1 MGILNNFENYTDKDC
16 NVKGKAG
23 RDGIGFKLTGDGNYD
38 IDGKRLTNLAES
50 VDDNDAVSL
59 KVLKEHT
66 QVSQNNYH
74 LQPSFKIYKEFG
86 DKSQLTVGVY
96 PKTPSNHFFNN
107 HKTHHDPYNVDKEA
121 DDTGFGGQAWSS
133 MKLKG
138 NQLESGSYTVI
149 FEIFV
154 LGSSGS
160 FLVDD
165 TIIYHV
171 YGDSHY
177 SITTFNSN
185 KINGQY
191 TRSMIQFTTDGG
203 AGADDGIKFQIKYFG
218 SQYNNNI
225 KFLFYSRVIKGSQS
239 TSFDHAIFNV
249 SDVQDNHEIL
259 YFENLNLNGNL
270 INGLGNP
277 VDNNDATNKTYV
289 DSEIAKLPQPD
300 TDVLKLD
307 GSKAM
312 TGNLDMGN
320 KNITNTNK
328 ITTRAIDLSGPI
340 DMFNNRIIGVRD
352 GIYDK
357 HAVNKQQL
365 DAVENSKADKTQLTN
380 YLLRD
385 GNNTMTGDLDID
397 EHHILSVKN
406 LTDHKVDDAY
416 SDIVKDLKSV
426 VNKEYLNQN
435 FLKINGNYFD
445 LNQKVIKNSAPH
457 DDGSYDNNTLVSKA
471 FVDAEIAKL
480 PKPDIDVLKLDGSR
494 AMQGNLMMNNNN
506 IKNLKDPVDNQD
518 AGTKKYIDDEI
529 TKIPT
534 VYANT
539 FYKKG
544 EDILVSKQKKITF
557 EIDPLN
563 SLPLNTY
570 VMNMNRYGIE
580 KCGPIK
586 MDDQGNSNLDMN
598 DSSII
603 NIGGIEMKNDNDSEL
618 DMKNNKIVNAGKLE
632 MVNDN
637 DSEINMNDNI
647 IKNVGDPLAAKDA
660 CNKRYVDVVGSNYL
674 KKDGTSSMGGNLKM
688 QDNRIIYLADP
699 VNIKDAA
706 NKKYVDNKIKES
718 EEGSIEV
725 VQQENVFKKVMDDDE
740 FKEDDNDIHKVGVR
754 NKNFHLVNKKTYE
767 FNIDYDSSLGYY
779 STRLSIDLIYLPV
792 GSYTMVYEMY
802 IDNGIT
808 VDEIDATSGTL
819 TVGKINSKINGTKT
833 RSIINFTKYTI
844 SSGFDDLDID
854 IKLKGKTDPQTT
866 INVVVYGV
874 KGQVNNVSVNLWD
887 RFYFY
892 DNTSIKF
899 ELPVDM
905 NQKDITGVNKITTKN
920 LDVHSQIDMKGN
932 KIIGV
937 DDGTSNN
944 DAVNKIQ
951 LDAVI
956 AQLNINI
963 NTLNNLIKTNKDNIT
978 TINTNDGYYYFTDQL
993 KHKNRSFVKFP
1004 PNINKYPFGL
1014 GRDQFRFRILLD
1026 GYYHIIYTDFYKSNG
1041 QFQVH
1046 DITNGNDL
1054 FVMNLSKQSNWTP
1067 ITINAIVPITV
1078 DNGFKHA
1085 DIQLKFGVFD
1095 NALFNGSG
1103 YSSFYIRYLHA

>member
-1 MGILNNFENYTDKDC
+1 MSYSNGILSSPSA
-16 NVKGKAG
+16 KGQPGPPGKPG
-23 RDGIGFKLTGDGNYD
+23 VPGVGYKLTADGNFD
-38 IDGKRLTNLAES
+38 IDTKRLTNVAES

-66 QVSQNNYH
+66 QISQNNYH

-86 DKSQLTVGVY
+86 NKSQLTVGT
-96 PKTPSNHFFNN
+96 PPNTPSNHFFNN
-107 HKTHHDPYNVDKEA
+107 HKAHYDPYIVDKEA
-121 DDTGFGGQAWSS
+121 YDTGFSGEAWSS

-138 NQLESGSYTVI
+138 NQLESGSYIVI

-154 LGSSGS
+154 IGPNNG

-171 YGDSHY
+171 NGDSHY

-203 AGADDGIKFQIKYFG
+203 AGVDDGIKFQIKYFG
-218 SQYNNNI
+218 SQYNKNI

-239 TSFDHAIFNV
+239 TSFNHDIFNV
-249 SDVQDNHEIL
+249 SDVDDSHEIL

-289 DSEIAKLPQPD
+289 DIKNAQQDIAIADKASKSYVDNQIANVQIDTTPLLPR
-300 TDVLKLD
+300 D
-307 GSKAM
+307 GS
-312 TGNLDMGN
+312 
-320 KNITNTNK
+320 
-328 ITTRAIDLSGPI
+328 RS
-340 DMFNNRIIGVRD
+340 
-352 GIYDK
+352 
-357 HAVNKQQL
+357 
-365 DAVENSKADKTQLTN
+365 
-380 YLLRD
+380 
-385 GNNTMTGDLDID
+385 MTGDLDID

-435 FLKINGNYFD
+435 FLKIKGNDYD

-480 PKPDIDVLKLDGSR
+480 PKPDTDVLKTDGSK
-494 AMQGNLMMNNNN
+494 AMAGNLNMGMNKILNVDTLNDYTNNSEKDRDLKSVVN
-506 IKNLKDPVDNQD
+506 KRYLNTHFLKIMGKGDNDFNLGGQIIKNCEPYYDGLFDDNS
-518 AGTKKYIDDEI
+518 
-529 TKIPT
+529 
-534 VYANT
+534 
-539 FYKKG
+539 
-544 EDILVSKQKKITF
+544 LVSKAFVDAKIAK
-557 EIDPLN
+557 
-563 SLPLNTY
+563 LPKPATDVLKTDGSKA
-570 VMNMNRYGIE
+570 MNG
-580 KCGPIK
+580 
-586 MDDQGNSNLDMN
+586 NLDMAN
-598 DSSII
+598 NSII
-603 NIGGIEMKNDNDSEL
+603 NLKEPGASDSNHAASV
-618 DMKNNKIVNAGKLE
+618 KFVNTIVNNSESGMINLI
-632 MVNDN
+632 ND
-637 DSEINMNDNI
+637 
-647 IKNVGDPLAAKDA
+647 
-660 CNKRYVDVVGSNYL
+660 
-674 KKDGTSSMGGNLKM
+674 
-688 QDNRIIYLADP
+688 
-699 VNIKDAA
+699 
-706 NKKYVDNKIKES
+706 KIKKS
-718 EEGSIEV
+718 EEGSIEA

-740 FKEDDNDIHKVGVR
+740 FKEDDSDIHKVGVR

-767 FNIDYDSSLGYY
+767 FKIDYDSSLGYY

-808 VDEIDATSGTL
+808 VDEIDSTSGTL
-819 TVGKINSKINGTKT
+819 VVGKINSKIDGTKT
-833 RSIINFTKYTI
+833 RSIIHFTKYTI
-844 SSGFDDLDID
+844 SPGFDDLDID

-887 RFYFY
+887 RFYYY
-892 DNTSIKF
+892 DNASVKF

-905 NQKDITGVNKITTKN
+905 NQKDITGVNKITTTD
-920 LDVHSQIDMKGN
+920 LDVHGQIDMKGN

-937 DDGTSNN
+937 GDGTSNN

-963 NTLNNLIKTNKDNIT
+963 NTLNNLIKTNKDNIA

-1078 DNGFKHA
+1078 DNGFNHA

-1095 NALFNGSG
+1095 DALFNGSG

>member
-1 MGILNNFENYTDKDC
+1 MSYSNGILSSPSA
-16 NVKGKAG
+16 KGQPG
-23 RDGIGFKLTGDGNYD
+23 PPGPSGVGYKLTADGNFD
-38 IDGKRLTNLAES
+38 IDTKRLTNLAES

-86 DKSQLTVGVY
+86 DKSQLTNGAY

-107 HKTHHDPYNVDKEA
+107 HKTHHDPYIVDKEA
-121 DDTGFGGQAWSS
+121 DDTGFSGEAWSS

-177 SITTFNSN
+177 SINTFNSN

-249 SDVQDNHEIL
+249 SDVQDNHTIL

-300 TDVLKLD
+300 TNVLKLD

-328 ITTRAIDLSGPI
+328 ITARAIDLNGPI
-340 DMFNNRIIGVRD
+340 DMFDNRIIGVKN

-365 DAVENSKADKTQLTN
+365 DAVKNLKADKTQLAN

-385 GNNTMTGDLDID
+385 GSNTMTGDLDID

-435 FLKINGNYFD
+435 FLKIKGNYFD

-480 PKPDIDVLKLDGSR
+480 PKPDTDVLKLDGSKAMTGNLDMGMKNILNVDTLNDYTNNSEKDR
-494 AMQGNLMMNNNN
+494 DLKSAVNKQYLNTHFLKIIGKGDYDFNLGGQIIKNCEPYYDGLFDDNSLVSKAFVDAEIAKLPKPDINVLKLDGSKAMQGDLYMNNNR
-506 IKNLKDPVDNQD
+506 
-518 AGTKKYIDDEI
+518 
-529 TKIPT
+529 
-534 VYANT
+534 
-539 FYKKG
+539 
-544 EDILVSKQKKITF
+544 IL
-557 EIDPLN
+557 
-563 SLPLNTY
+563 
-570 VMNMNRYGIE
+570 
-580 KCGPIK
+580 
-586 MDDQGNSNLDMN
+586 
-598 DSSII
+598 
-603 NIGGIEMKNDNDSEL
+603 
-618 DMKNNKIVNAGKLE
+618 NAGKLV
-632 MVNDN
+632 MVANN
-637 DSEINMNDNI
+637 NSEINMNDNR

-660 CNKRYVDVVGSNYL
+660 SNKRYVDVVGSNYL
-674 KKDGTSSMGGNLKM
+674 QKDGTSSMGGNLKM
-688 QDNRIIYLADP
+688 EDHRIIYLADP
-699 VNIKDAA
+699 VNIQDAA

-740 FKEDDNDIHKVGVR
+740 FKEDDSDIHKVGVR

-767 FNIDYDSSLGYY
+767 FKIDYDSSLGYY

-819 TVGKINSKINGTKT
+819 TVGKINSKIDGTKT
-833 RSIINFTKYTI
+833 RSIIHFTKYTI
-844 SSGFDDLDID
+844 SSGFDDLEID

-937 DDGTSNN
+937 GDGASNN

-951 LDAVI
+951 LDAKVATVNNKI
-956 AQLNINI
+956 TQINKSLNDILTQL
-963 NTLNNLIKTNKDNIT
+963 TYFL
-978 TINTNDGYYYFTDQL
+978 FTDQL
-993 KHKNRSFVKFP
+993 IHKNHNTVIFP
-1004 PNINKYPFGL
+1004 SSINKPPFRSVRGNYDKLRISLSGKYLVSYTDSYKNACQFQIYDDTNSVYPFVIYL
-1014 GRDQFRFRILLD
+1014 SNTRQFTEFAISTVINIQTNN
-1026 GYYHIIYTDFYKSNG
+1026 GY
-1041 QFQVH
+1041 
-1046 DITNGNDL
+1046 
-1054 FVMNLSKQSNWTP
+1054 
-1067 ITINAIVPITV
+1067 
-1078 DNGFKHA
+1078 
-1085 DIQLKFGVFD
+1085 
-1095 NALFNGSG
+1095 G
-1103 YSSFYIRYLHA
+1103 YSDIKLRVVKVNSKDPNPLLAGAKKSTFYIKYLHA

>member
-1 MGILNNFENYTDKDC
+1 MSYSNGILSSPSA
-16 NVKGKAG
+16 KGQPG
-23 RDGIGFKLTGDGNYD
+23 PPGPSGVGYKLTADGNFD
-38 IDGKRLTNLAES
+38 IDTKRLTNLAES

-74 LQPSFKIYKEFG
+74 LQPSFKIYKDFG
-86 DKSQLTVGVY
+86 DKSQLTNGAY

-107 HKTHHDPYNVDKEA
+107 HKAHHDPYIVDKEA
-121 DDTGFGGQAWSS
+121 DDTGFSGEAWSS

-239 TSFDHAIFNV
+239 TSFNHSIFNV
-249 SDVQDNHEIL
+249 SDVQDNHTIL

-277 VDNNDATNKTYV
+277 VDNNDAANKTYV

-328 ITTRAIDLSGPI
+328 ITTRAIDLNGPI

-365 DAVENSKADKTQLTN
+365 DAVKNLKADKTQLTN

-385 GNNTMTGDLDID
+385 GSNTMTGDLDID
-397 EHHILSVKN
+397 EHYILSVKN

-435 FLKINGNYFD
+435 FLKIKGNYFD

-480 PKPDIDVLKLDGSR
+480 PKPDTDVLKLDGSKAMTGNLDMGMKNILNVDTLNDYTNNSEKDR
-494 AMQGNLMMNNNN
+494 DLKSAVNKQYLNTHFLKIMGKGDNDFNLGGQIIKNCEPYYDGLFDDNSLVSKAFVDAEIAKLPKPDINVLKLDGSKAMQGDLYMNNNR
-506 IKNLKDPVDNQD
+506 
-518 AGTKKYIDDEI
+518 
-529 TKIPT
+529 
-534 VYANT
+534 
-539 FYKKG
+539 
-544 EDILVSKQKKITF
+544 IL
-557 EIDPLN
+557 
-563 SLPLNTY
+563 
-570 VMNMNRYGIE
+570 
-580 KCGPIK
+580 
-586 MDDQGNSNLDMN
+586 
-598 DSSII
+598 
-603 NIGGIEMKNDNDSEL
+603 
-618 DMKNNKIVNAGKLE
+618 NAGKLV
-632 MVNDN
+632 MVANN
-637 DSEINMNDNI
+637 NSEINMNDNK

-660 CNKRYVDVVGSNYL
+660 SNKRYVDVVGSNYL

-688 QDNRIIYLADP
+688 QDHRIIYLADP
-699 VNIKDAA
+699 VNIQDAA

-808 VDEIDATSGTL
+808 VDEIDSTSGTL
-819 TVGKINSKINGTKT
+819 VVGKINSKINGTKT

-887 RFYFY
+887 RFYYY

-937 DDGTSNN
+937 GDGASNN

-951 LDAVI
+951 LDAKFATVNNKVTQI
-956 AQLNINI
+956 NKSLNDILTQL
-963 NTLNNLIKTNKDNIT
+963 TYFL
-978 TINTNDGYYYFTDQL
+978 FTDQL
-993 KHKNRSFVKFP
+993 IHKNHNTVIFP
-1004 PNINKYPFGL
+1004 SSINKTPFRSVRGNYDKL
-1014 GRDQFRFRILLD
+1014 RISLSGKYLVS
-1026 GYYHIIYTDFYKSNG
+1026 YTDSYKNAG
-1041 QFQVH
+1041 QFQIY
-1046 DITNGNDL
+1046 DDTNSVYP
-1054 FVMNLSKQSNWTP
+1054 FVIYLSNTQKFTEFAISAV
-1067 ITINAIVPITV
+1067 INIQTN
-1078 DNGFKHA
+1078 NGY
-1085 DIQLKFGVFD
+1085 
-1095 NALFNGSG
+1095 G
-1103 YSSFYIRYLHA
+1103 YSDIKLRVVKVNSKDPNPLLAGSKKSTFYIKYLHA

>member
-1 MGILNNFENYTDKDC
+1 MGVLNNFEKYTNKDC
-16 NVKGKAG
+16 DVIGPAG
-23 RDGIGFKLTGDGNYD
+23 RDGIDGIGFKLTGDGNYD
-38 IDGKRLTNLAES
+38 IDGKRLTNIAES

-86 DKSQLTVGVY
+86 DKSQLTVGT
-96 PKTPSNHFFNN
+96 PPNTPSNHFFNN
-107 HKTHHDPYNVDKEA
+107 HKAHYDPYIVDKEA
-121 DDTGFGGQAWSS
+121 YDTGFSGEAWSS

-154 LGSSGS
+154 ISPNNL
-160 FLVDD
+160 FLSDD

-203 AGADDGIKFQIKYFG
+203 AGVDDGIKFQIKYFG
-218 SQYNNNI
+218 SQYNKNI

-249 SDVQDNHEIL
+249 SDVKNNHTIL

-277 VDNNDATNKTYV
+277 VDNNDAANKIYV
-289 DSEIAKLPQPD
+289 DIENTKQNIA
-300 TDVLKLD
+300 
-307 GSKAM
+307 
-312 TGNLDMGN
+312 
-320 KNITNTNK
+320 I
-328 ITTRAIDLSGPI
+328 
-340 DMFNNRIIGVRD
+340 
-352 GIYDK
+352 
-357 HAVNKQQL
+357 
-365 DAVENSKADKTQLTN
+365 ADKTSKSYVDNQIANVQIDTTP
-380 YLLRD
+380 LLPRD
-385 GNNTMTGDLDID
+385 GSRSMTDDLDMN
-397 EHHILSVKN
+397 ENHILSVKN

-435 FLKINGNYFD
+435 FLKINGNDYD

-480 PKPDIDVLKLDGSR
+480 PKPDTDVLKLDGSKAMTGNLDMGMKNILNVDTLNDYTNNSEKDR
-494 AMQGNLMMNNNN
+494 DLKSAVNKQYLNTHFLKIMGKGDYDFNLGGQIIKNCKSYYDGLFDDNSLVSKAFVDAEIAKLSNMNFLKLDGSKAMQGNLYMNNNN
-506 IKNLKDPVDNQD
+506 IKNLKDPVDNRD
-518 AGTKKYIDDEI
+518 AGTKKYIDAEI
-529 TKIPT
+529 AKIPVVDT
-534 VYANT
+534 S
-539 FYKKG
+539 G
-544 EDILVSKQKKITF
+544 L
-557 EIDPLN
+557 
-563 SLPLNTY
+563 LPLDGSKA
-570 VMNMNRYGIE
+570 MAGDINMAN
-580 KCGPIK
+580 
-586 MDDQGNSNLDMN
+586 N
-598 DSSII
+598 SII
-603 NIGGIEMKNDNDSEL
+603 NLKEPGASDSNHAASV
-618 DMKNNKIVNAGKLE
+618 KFVNTIVN
-632 MVNDN
+632 N
-637 DSEINMNDNI
+637 SE
-647 IKNVGDPLAAKDA
+647 
-660 CNKRYVDVVGSNYL
+660 
-674 KKDGTSSMGGNLKM
+674 SSMINLI
-688 QDNRIIYLADP
+688 N
-699 VNIKDAA
+699 
-706 NKKYVDNKIKES
+706 NKIKES

-740 FKEDDNDIHKVGVR
+740 FKEDDSDIHKVGVR

-767 FNIDYDSSLGYY
+767 FKIDYDSSLGYY

-808 VDEIDATSGTL
+808 VDEIDSTSGTL
-819 TVGKINSKINGTKT
+819 VVGKINSKINGTKT

-844 SSGFDDLDID
+844 SPGFDDLDID
-854 IKLKGKTDPQTT
+854 IKSKGKTDPQTT

-887 RFYFY
+887 RFYYY

-905 NQKDITGVNKITTKN
+905 NQKDITGVNKITTAD
-920 LDVHSQIDMKGN
+920 LDVNSQIDMKGY

-937 DDGTSNN
+937 GDGTSNN

-951 LDAVI
+951 LDAKVATVNNKI
-956 AQLNINI
+956 TQMNKSLNDILTQL
-963 NTLNNLIKTNKDNIT
+963 TYFL
-978 TINTNDGYYYFTDQL
+978 FTDQL
-993 KHKNRSFVKFP
+993 IHKNHNTVIFPSSLNKPPFRSVRGNYDKLR
-1004 PNINKYPFGL
+1004 ISLSGKYL
-1014 GRDQFRFRILLD
+1014 VS
-1026 GYYHIIYTDFYKSNG
+1026 YTDSYKNAG
-1041 QFQVH
+1041 QFQIY
-1046 DITNGNDL
+1046 DDTNSVYL
-1054 FVMNLSKQSNWTP
+1054 FVIYLSNTQKFREFAISAV
-1067 ITINAIVPITV
+1067 INIQTN
-1078 DNGFKHA
+1078 NGFGHS
-1085 DIQLKFGVFD
+1085 DIKLRMVKVNSKDPNPLLAG
-1095 NALFNGSG
+1095 AKKST
-1103 YSSFYIRYLHA
+1103 FYIKYLHA

>member
-1 MGILNNFENYTDKDC
+1 MGILNNFEKYTDKDC
-16 NVKGKAG
+16 NVIGSAG
-23 RDGIGFKLTGDGNYD
+23 RDGIGFKLTSDGNYD
-38 IDGKRLTNLAES
+38 IDGKRLTNIAES

-66 QVSQNNYH
+66 QISQNNYH

-86 DKSQLTVGVY
+86 DKSQLTVGT
-96 PKTPSNHFFNN
+96 PPNTPSNHFFNN
-107 HKTHHDPYNVDKEA
+107 HKAHHDPYIVDKEA
-121 DDTGFGGQAWSS
+121 YDTGFSGEAWSS

-154 LGSSGS
+154 IGTSGG

-171 YGDSHY
+171 NGDSHY

-203 AGADDGIKFQIKYFG
+203 AGVDDGIKFQIKYFG
-218 SQYNNNI
+218 SQYNKNI

-249 SDVQDNHEIL
+249 SDVDDNHEIL

-289 DSEIAKLPQPD
+289 DIKNAQQDIAIADKASKSYVDNQIANVQIDTTPLLPR
-300 TDVLKLD
+300 D
-307 GSKAM
+307 GS
-312 TGNLDMGN
+312 
-320 KNITNTNK
+320 
-328 ITTRAIDLSGPI
+328 RS
-340 DMFNNRIIGVRD
+340 
-352 GIYDK
+352 
-357 HAVNKQQL
+357 
-365 DAVENSKADKTQLTN
+365 
-380 YLLRD
+380 
-385 GNNTMTGDLDID
+385 MTGDLDID

-435 FLKINGNYFD
+435 FLKIKGNDYD

-480 PKPDIDVLKLDGSR
+480 PKPDTDVLKTDGSK
-494 AMQGNLMMNNNN
+494 AMAGNLNMGMNKILNVDTLNDYTNNSEKDRDLKSAVN
-506 IKNLKDPVDNQD
+506 KQYLNTHFLKIMGKGDNDFNLGGQIIKNCQPYYDGLFDDNS
-518 AGTKKYIDDEI
+518 
-529 TKIPT
+529 
-534 VYANT
+534 
-539 FYKKG
+539 
-544 EDILVSKQKKITF
+544 LVSKAFVDAKIAK
-557 EIDPLN
+557 
-563 SLPLNTY
+563 LPKPATDVLKTDGSKA
-570 VMNMNRYGIE
+570 MNG
-580 KCGPIK
+580 
-586 MDDQGNSNLDMN
+586 NLDMAN
-598 DSSII
+598 NSII
-603 NIGGIEMKNDNDSEL
+603 NLKEPGASDSNHAASV
-618 DMKNNKIVNAGKLE
+618 KFVNTIVNNSESGMINLI
-632 MVNDN
+632 ND
-637 DSEINMNDNI
+637 
-647 IKNVGDPLAAKDA
+647 
-660 CNKRYVDVVGSNYL
+660 
-674 KKDGTSSMGGNLKM
+674 
-688 QDNRIIYLADP
+688 
-699 VNIKDAA
+699 
-706 NKKYVDNKIKES
+706 KIKKS
-718 EEGSIEV
+718 EEGSIEA

-740 FKEDDNDIHKVGVR
+740 FKEDDSDIHKVGVR

-767 FNIDYDSSLGYY
+767 FKIDYDSSLGYY

-808 VDEIDATSGTL
+808 VDEIDSTSGTL
-819 TVGKINSKINGTKT
+819 VVGKINSKIDGTKT
-833 RSIINFTKYTI
+833 RSIIHFTKYTI
-844 SSGFDDLDID
+844 SPGFDDLDID

-874 KGQVNNVSVNLWD
+874 NGQVNNVSVNLWD
-887 RFYFY
+887 RFYYY
-892 DNTSIKF
+892 DNASIKF

-905 NQKDITGVNKITTKN
+905 NQKDITGVNKITTTN
-920 LDVHSQIDMKGN
+920 LDVHGQIDMKGN

-937 DDGTSNN
+937 GDGTSNN

-963 NTLNNLIKTNKDNIT
+963 NTLNNLIKTNKDNIA

-1078 DNGFKHA
+1078 DNGFNHA

-1095 NALFNGSG
+1095 DALFNGSG

>member
-1 MGILNNFENYTDKDC
+1 MGILNNFEKYTDKDC
-16 NVKGKAG
+16 NVRGQAG

-86 DKSQLTVGVY
+86 DKSQLTVGT
-96 PKTPSNHFFNN
+96 PPNTPSNHFFNN
-107 HKTHHDPYNVDKEA
+107 HKAHYDPYIVDKEA
-121 DDTGFGGQAWSS
+121 YDTGFSGEAWSS

-154 LGSSGS
+154 IGPNNG

-165 TIIYHV
+165 TIIYYV
-171 YGDSHY
+171 NGDSHY

-203 AGADDGIKFQIKYFG
+203 AGVDDGIKFQIKYFG
-218 SQYNNNI
+218 SQYNKNI

-239 TSFDHAIFNV
+239 TSFNHDIFNV
-249 SDVQDNHEIL
+249 SDADDNHEIL

-289 DSEIAKLPQPD
+289 DIKNAQQDIAIADKASKSYVDNQIANVQIDTTPLLPR
-300 TDVLKLD
+300 D
-307 GSKAM
+307 GS
-312 TGNLDMGN
+312 
-320 KNITNTNK
+320 
-328 ITTRAIDLSGPI
+328 RS
-340 DMFNNRIIGVRD
+340 
-352 GIYDK
+352 
-357 HAVNKQQL
+357 
-365 DAVENSKADKTQLTN
+365 
-380 YLLRD
+380 
-385 GNNTMTGDLDID
+385 MTGDLDID

-435 FLKINGNYFD
+435 FLKIKGNDYD

-480 PKPDIDVLKLDGSR
+480 PKPDTDVLKTDGSK
-494 AMQGNLMMNNNN
+494 AMAGNLNMGMNKILNVDTLNDYTNNSEKDRDLKSVVN
-506 IKNLKDPVDNQD
+506 KRYLNTHFLKIMGKGDNDFNLGGQIIKNCEPYYDGLFDDNS
-518 AGTKKYIDDEI
+518 
-529 TKIPT
+529 
-534 VYANT
+534 
-539 FYKKG
+539 
-544 EDILVSKQKKITF
+544 LVSKAFVDAKIAK
-557 EIDPLN
+557 
-563 SLPLNTY
+563 LPKPATDVLKTDGSKA
-570 VMNMNRYGIE
+570 MNG
-580 KCGPIK
+580 
-586 MDDQGNSNLDMN
+586 NLDMAN
-598 DSSII
+598 NSII
-603 NIGGIEMKNDNDSEL
+603 NLKEPGASDSNHAASV
-618 DMKNNKIVNAGKLE
+618 KFVNTIVNNSESGMINLI
-632 MVNDN
+632 ND
-637 DSEINMNDNI
+637 
-647 IKNVGDPLAAKDA
+647 
-660 CNKRYVDVVGSNYL
+660 
-674 KKDGTSSMGGNLKM
+674 
-688 QDNRIIYLADP
+688 
-699 VNIKDAA
+699 
-706 NKKYVDNKIKES
+706 KIKKS
-718 EEGSIEV
+718 EEGSIEA

-740 FKEDDNDIHKVGVR
+740 FKEDDSDIHKVGVR

-767 FNIDYDSSLGYY
+767 FKIDYDSSLGYY

-808 VDEIDATSGTL
+808 VDEIDSTSGTL
-819 TVGKINSKINGTKT
+819 VVGKINSKIDGTKT
-833 RSIINFTKYTI
+833 RSIIHFTKYTI
-844 SSGFDDLDID
+844 SPGFDDLDID

-887 RFYFY
+887 RFYYY
-892 DNTSIKF
+892 DNASVKF
-899 ELPVDM
+899 ELSVDM
-905 NQKDITGVNKITTKN
+905 NQKDITGVNKITTTN
-920 LDVHSQIDMKGN
+920 LDVHGQIDMKGN

-937 DDGTSNN
+937 GDGTSNN

-951 LDAVI
+951 LDAKVATVNNKI
-956 AQLNINI
+956 TKIKNDI
-963 NTLNNLIKTNKDNIT
+963 NTILNSLTKLK
-978 TINTNDGYYYFTDQL
+978 YYYFTNQL
-993 KHKNRSFVKFP
+993 KHSFDKKVKFP
-1004 PNINKYPFGL
+1004 AINSYPFSAVNNSEFL
-1014 GRDQFRFRILLD
+1014 KIELD
-1026 GYYHIIYTDFYKSNG
+1026 GHYQIIYNDHISDYSKFII
-1041 QFQVH
+1041 H
-1046 DITNGNDL
+1046 DDTNGNDL
-1054 FVMNLSKQSNWTP
+1054 FTIYLIGNISWTP
-1067 ITINAIVPITV
+1067 ITINTVIPITV
-1078 DNGFKHA
+1078 DNGFNYARIKMY
-1085 DIQLKFGVFD
+1085 LTKSSSSNFKFRG
-1095 NALFNGSG
+1095 NP
-1103 YSSFYIRYLHA
+1103 SSFFIKYLGP

>member
-1 MGILNNFENYTDKDC
+1 MSYSNGILSSPSDKGQPGPP
-16 NVKGKAG
+16 GKPG
-23 RDGIGFKLTGDGNYD
+23 VPGVGYKLTADGNFD
-38 IDGKRLTNLAES
+38 IDTKRLTNLAES

-74 LQPSFKIYKEFG
+74 LQPSFKIYKDFG
-86 DKSQLTVGVY
+86 DNSQLNVG
-96 PKTPSNHFFNN
+96 KTPNTSSTHFFNN
-107 HKTHHDPYNVDKEA
+107 HKTHHDPYIVDKEA
-121 DDTGFGGQAWSS
+121 DDTGFSGEAWSS

-154 LGSSGS
+154 IGSSGG

-191 TRSMIQFTTDGG
+191 TKSMIQFTTDGG
-203 AGADDGIKFQIKYFG
+203 AGVDDGIKFQIKYFG
-218 SQYNNNI
+218 SQYNKNI

-239 TSFDHAIFNV
+239 TSFNHDIFNV

-289 DSEIAKLPQPD
+289 DIKNAQQDIAIADKASKSYVDNQIANVQIDTTPLLPR
-300 TDVLKLD
+300 D
-307 GSKAM
+307 GS
-312 TGNLDMGN
+312 
-320 KNITNTNK
+320 
-328 ITTRAIDLSGPI
+328 RS
-340 DMFNNRIIGVRD
+340 
-352 GIYDK
+352 
-357 HAVNKQQL
+357 
-365 DAVENSKADKTQLTN
+365 
-380 YLLRD
+380 
-385 GNNTMTGDLDID
+385 MTGDLDID

-435 FLKINGNYFD
+435 FLKIKGNYFD

-480 PKPDIDVLKLDGSR
+480 PKPDTDVLKLDGSK
-494 AMQGNLMMNNNN
+494 AMTGNLDMGMKNILNVDTLNDYTNNSEKDRDLKSVVNKRYLN
-506 IKNLKDPVDNQD
+506 THFLKIMGKGDNDFNLGGQIIKNCEPYYDGLFDDNS
-518 AGTKKYIDDEI
+518 
-529 TKIPT
+529 
-534 VYANT
+534 
-539 FYKKG
+539 
-544 EDILVSKQKKITF
+544 LVSKAFVDAKIAK
-557 EIDPLN
+557 
-563 SLPLNTY
+563 LPKPATDVLKTDGSKA
-570 VMNMNRYGIE
+570 MNG
-580 KCGPIK
+580 
-586 MDDQGNSNLDMN
+586 NLDMAN
-598 DSSII
+598 NSII
-603 NIGGIEMKNDNDSEL
+603 NLKEPGASDSNHAASV
-618 DMKNNKIVNAGKLE
+618 KFVNTIVNNSESGMINLI
-632 MVNDN
+632 ND
-637 DSEINMNDNI
+637 
-647 IKNVGDPLAAKDA
+647 
-660 CNKRYVDVVGSNYL
+660 
-674 KKDGTSSMGGNLKM
+674 
-688 QDNRIIYLADP
+688 
-699 VNIKDAA
+699 
-706 NKKYVDNKIKES
+706 KIKKS
-718 EEGSIEV
+718 EEGSIEA

-740 FKEDDNDIHKVGVR
+740 FKEDDSDIHKVGVR

-767 FNIDYDSSLGYY
+767 FKIDYDSSLGYY

-808 VDEIDATSGTL
+808 VDEIDSTSGTL
-819 TVGKINSKINGTKT
+819 VVGKINSKIDGTKT
-833 RSIINFTKYTI
+833 RSIIHFTKYTI
-844 SSGFDDLDID
+844 SPGFDDLDID

-887 RFYFY
+887 RFYYY
-892 DNTSIKF
+892 DNASVKF

-905 NQKDITGVNKITTKN
+905 NQKDITGVNKITTTN
-920 LDVHSQIDMKGN
+920 LDVHGQIDMKGN

-937 DDGTSNN
+937 GDGTSNN

-963 NTLNNLIKTNKDNIT
+963 NTLNNPIKTNKDNIA

-1026 GYYHIIYTDFYKSNG
+1026 GYYHIIYTDFYKNNG

-1078 DNGFKHA
+1078 NNGFKHA

-1095 NALFNGSG
+1095 DALFNGSG

>member
-1 MGILNNFENYTDKDC
+1 MSYSNGILSSPSA
-16 NVKGKAG
+16 KGQPGPPGKPG
-23 RDGIGFKLTGDGNYD
+23 VPGVGYKLTADGNFD
-38 IDGKRLTNLAES
+38 IDTKRLTNVAES

-66 QVSQNNYH
+66 QISQNNYH

-86 DKSQLTVGVY
+86 DKSQLTVGS
-96 PKTPSNHFFNN
+96 PPNTPSNHFFNN
-107 HKTHHDPYNVDKEA
+107 HKTHHDPYIVDKEA
-121 DDTGFGGQAWSS
+121 DDTGFSGEAWSS

-154 LGSSGS
+154 ISPKNL
-160 FLVDD
+160 FLSDD
-165 TIIYHV
+165 TIIYQV

-203 AGADDGIKFQIKYFG
+203 AGVDDGIKFQIKYFG
-218 SQYNNNI
+218 SQYNKNI

-239 TSFDHAIFNV
+239 TSFNHDIFNV
-249 SDVQDNHEIL
+249 SDVDDNHEIL

-289 DSEIAKLPQPD
+289 DIKNAQQDIAIADKASKSYVDNQIANVQIDTTPLLPR
-300 TDVLKLD
+300 D
-307 GSKAM
+307 GS
-312 TGNLDMGN
+312 
-320 KNITNTNK
+320 
-328 ITTRAIDLSGPI
+328 RS
-340 DMFNNRIIGVRD
+340 
-352 GIYDK
+352 
-357 HAVNKQQL
+357 
-365 DAVENSKADKTQLTN
+365 
-380 YLLRD
+380 
-385 GNNTMTGDLDID
+385 MTGDLDID

-435 FLKINGNYFD
+435 FLKIKGNDYD

-480 PKPDIDVLKLDGSR
+480 PKPDKDVLKLDGSK
-494 AMQGNLMMNNNN
+494 AMTGDLDMGMNKILNVDTLNDYSNNSEKDRDLKSAVNKQYLNTHFLKIMGKGDYDFNLGGQI
-506 IKNLKDPVDNQD
+506 IKNCEPYYDGLFDDNS
-518 AGTKKYIDDEI
+518 
-529 TKIPT
+529 
-534 VYANT
+534 
-539 FYKKG
+539 
-544 EDILVSKQKKITF
+544 LVSKAFVDAKIAK
-557 EIDPLN
+557 
-563 SLPLNTY
+563 LPKPATDVLKTDGSKA
-570 VMNMNRYGIE
+570 MNG
-580 KCGPIK
+580 
-586 MDDQGNSNLDMN
+586 NLDMAN
-598 DSSII
+598 NSII
-603 NIGGIEMKNDNDSEL
+603 NLKEPGASDSNHAASV
-618 DMKNNKIVNAGKLE
+618 KFVNTIVNNSESGIINLI
-632 MVNDN
+632 ND
-637 DSEINMNDNI
+637 
-647 IKNVGDPLAAKDA
+647 
-660 CNKRYVDVVGSNYL
+660 
-674 KKDGTSSMGGNLKM
+674 
-688 QDNRIIYLADP
+688 
-699 VNIKDAA
+699 
-706 NKKYVDNKIKES
+706 KIKKS
-718 EEGSIEV
+718 EEGSIEA

-740 FKEDDNDIHKVGVR
+740 FKEDDSDIHKVGVR

-767 FNIDYDSSLGYY
+767 FKIDYDSSLGYY

-808 VDEIDATSGTL
+808 VDEIDSTSGTL
-819 TVGKINSKINGTKT
+819 VVGKINSKIDGTKT
-833 RSIINFTKYTI
+833 RSIIHFTKYTI
-844 SSGFDDLDID
+844 SPGFDDLDID

-887 RFYFY
+887 RFYYY
-892 DNTSIKF
+892 DNASVKF

-905 NQKDITGVNKITTKN
+905 NQKDITGVNKITTTN
-920 LDVHSQIDMKGN
+920 LDVHGQIDMKGN

-937 DDGTSNN
+937 GDGTSNN

-963 NTLNNLIKTNKDNIT
+963 NTLNNLIKTNKDNIA

-1078 DNGFKHA
+1078 DNGFNHA

-1095 NALFNGSG
+1095 DALFNGSG

>member
-1 MGILNNFENYTDKDC
+1 MSYSNGLLSSPTTSSTHGPPGPPGVGY
-16 NVKGKAG
+16 
-23 RDGIGFKLTGDGNYD
+23 KLTADGNFD
-38 IDGKRLTNLAES
+38 IDTKRLTNVAES

-66 QVSQNNYH
+66 QISQNNYH

-86 DKSQLTVGVY
+86 DKSQLTVGT
-96 PKTPSNHFFNN
+96 PPNTPSNHFFNN
-107 HKTHHDPYNVDKEA
+107 HKTHHDPYIVDKEA
-121 DDTGFGGQAWSS
+121 DDTGFSGEAWSS

-154 LGSSGS
+154 IGPSSG

-203 AGADDGIKFQIKYFG
+203 AGVDDGIKFQIKYFS
-218 SQYNNNI
+218 SQYNRNM

-239 TSFDHAIFNV
+239 TSFDHDIFNV
-249 SDVQDNHEIL
+249 SDVDDNHEIL

-289 DSEIAKLPQPD
+289 DIKNAQQDIAIADKASKSYVDNQIANVQIDTTPLLPR
-300 TDVLKLD
+300 D
-307 GSKAM
+307 GS
-312 TGNLDMGN
+312 
-320 KNITNTNK
+320 
-328 ITTRAIDLSGPI
+328 RS
-340 DMFNNRIIGVRD
+340 
-352 GIYDK
+352 
-357 HAVNKQQL
+357 
-365 DAVENSKADKTQLTN
+365 
-380 YLLRD
+380 
-385 GNNTMTGDLDID
+385 MTGDLDID

-435 FLKINGNYFD
+435 FLKIKGNDYD
-445 LNQKVIKNSAPH
+445 LNQRVIKNSAPH

-480 PKPDIDVLKLDGSR
+480 PKPDTDVLKTDGSK
-494 AMQGNLMMNNNN
+494 AMAGNLNMGMNKILNVDTLNDYTNNSEKDRDLKSAVN
-506 IKNLKDPVDNQD
+506 KQYLNTHFLKIIGKGDYDFNLGGQIIKNCEPYYDGLFDDNS
-518 AGTKKYIDDEI
+518 
-529 TKIPT
+529 
-534 VYANT
+534 
-539 FYKKG
+539 
-544 EDILVSKQKKITF
+544 LVSKAFVDAEIKKIPRVATDVLK
-557 EIDPLN
+557 IDG
-563 SLPLNTY
+563 SKAMT
-570 VMNMNRYGIE
+570 GA
-580 KCGPIK
+580 
-586 MDDQGNSNLDMN
+586 LDMGN
-598 DSSII
+598 HNII
-603 NIGGIEMKNDNDSEL
+603 NLKEPGASDSNHAASVKFVNTIFNNSESGMINLIND
-618 DMKNNKIVNAGKLE
+618 
-632 MVNDN
+632 
-637 DSEINMNDNI
+637 
-647 IKNVGDPLAAKDA
+647 
-660 CNKRYVDVVGSNYL
+660 
-674 KKDGTSSMGGNLKM
+674 
-688 QDNRIIYLADP
+688 
-699 VNIKDAA
+699 
-706 NKKYVDNKIKES
+706 KIKKS
-718 EEGSIEV
+718 EEGSIEA

-740 FKEDDNDIHKVGVR
+740 FKEDDSDIHKVGVR

-767 FNIDYDSSLGYY
+767 FKIDYDSSLGYY

-808 VDEIDATSGTL
+808 VDEIDSTSGTL
-819 TVGKINSKINGTKT
+819 VVGKINSKIDGTKT
-833 RSIINFTKYTI
+833 RSIIHFTKYTI
-844 SSGFDDLDID
+844 SPGFDDLDID

-887 RFYFY
+887 RFYYY

-905 NQKDITGVNKITTKN
+905 NQKDITGVNKITTTN
-920 LDVHSQIDMKGN
+920 LDVHGQIDMKGN

-937 DDGTSNN
+937 GDGTSNN

-963 NTLNNLIKTNKDNIT
+963 NTLNNLIETNKNNIA

-1054 FVMNLSKQSNWTP
+1054 FVMNLSNQSNWTP

-1078 DNGFKHA
+1078 DNGFNHA

-1095 NALFNGSG
+1095 DALFNGSG

>member
-1 MGILNNFENYTDKDC
+1 MGVLNNFEKYTNKDC
-16 NVKGKAG
+16 DVRGPAG
-23 RDGIGFKLTGDGNYD
+23 RDGIGFKLTGGGNYD

-86 DKSQLTVGVY
+86 DKSQLTVG
-96 PKTPSNHFFNN
+96 TPPNTSSTHFFNN
-107 HKTHHDPYNVDKEA
+107 HKTHHDPYIVDKEGY
-121 DDTGFGGQAWSS
+121 DTGFSGQAWSS

-154 LGSSGS
+154 IGTSGG

-203 AGADDGIKFQIKYFG
+203 AGVDDGIKFQMKYFG
-218 SQYNNNI
+218 SQYNKNI

-249 SDVQDNHEIL
+249 SDVKNNHTIL
-259 YFENLNLNGNL
+259 YFENLNINGNL
-270 INGLGNP
+270 INGLRDP
-277 VDNNDATNKTYV
+277 IDNNDAANKTYV
-289 DSEIAKLPQPD
+289 DIKNAQQDIAIADKASKSYVDNQIANVQIDTTPLLPR
-300 TDVLKLD
+300 D
-307 GSKAM
+307 GS
-312 TGNLDMGN
+312 
-320 KNITNTNK
+320 
-328 ITTRAIDLSGPI
+328 RS
-340 DMFNNRIIGVRD
+340 
-352 GIYDK
+352 
-357 HAVNKQQL
+357 
-365 DAVENSKADKTQLTN
+365 
-380 YLLRD
+380 
-385 GNNTMTGDLDID
+385 MTGDLDMD

-406 LTDHKVDDAY
+406 LTDHKVDDVY

-435 FLKINGNYFD
+435 FLKIKGNDYD
-445 LNQKVIKNSAPH
+445 LNQRVIKNSAPH

-480 PKPDIDVLKLDGSR
+480 PKPDTDVLKLDGSK
-494 AMQGNLMMNNNN
+494 AMTGDLNMGMKKILYLDSLNDYTNNSEKDRDLKSAVNKEYLITHFLKIIGKGDYDFNLGGQI
-506 IKNLKDPVDNQD
+506 IKNCEPYYDGLFDDNS
-518 AGTKKYIDDEI
+518 
-529 TKIPT
+529 
-534 VYANT
+534 
-539 FYKKG
+539 
-544 EDILVSKQKKITF
+544 LVSKAFVDAEIKKIPSVATDVLK
-557 EIDPLN
+557 IDG
-563 SLPLNTY
+563 SKAMT
-570 VMNMNRYGIE
+570 GA
-580 KCGPIK
+580 
-586 MDDQGNSNLDMN
+586 LDMAN
-598 DSSII
+598 NSII
-603 NIGGIEMKNDNDSEL
+603 NLKEPGASDSNHAASV
-618 DMKNNKIVNAGKLE
+618 KFVNTIVNNSESGMINLI
-632 MVNDN
+632 ND
-637 DSEINMNDNI
+637 
-647 IKNVGDPLAAKDA
+647 
-660 CNKRYVDVVGSNYL
+660 
-674 KKDGTSSMGGNLKM
+674 
-688 QDNRIIYLADP
+688 
-699 VNIKDAA
+699 
-706 NKKYVDNKIKES
+706 KIKKS

-740 FKEDDNDIHKVGVR
+740 FKEDDSDIHKVGVR

-767 FNIDYDSSLGYY
+767 FKIDYDSSLGYY

-808 VDEIDATSGTL
+808 VDEIDSTSGTL
-819 TVGKINSKINGTKT
+819 VVGKINSKIDGTKT

-844 SSGFDDLDID
+844 SPGFDDLDID
-854 IKLKGKTDPQTT
+854 IKLKGETDPQTT

-887 RFYFY
+887 RFYYY

-905 NQKDITGVNKITTKN
+905 NQKDITGVNKITTTN

-937 DDGTSNN
+937 GDGTSNN

-951 LDAVI
+951 LDAKVATFNNKI
-956 AQLNINI
+956 IQIRNDI
-963 NTLNNLIKTNKDNIT
+963 NTILNSLTKLK
-978 TINTNDGYYYFTDQL
+978 YYYFTDQL
-993 KHKNRSFVKFP
+993 KHKHANTVKFP
-1004 PNINKYPFGL
+1004 AINSHPFSAVNNSEFL
-1014 GRDQFRFRILLD
+1014 KIKLD
-1026 GYYHIIYTDFYKSNG
+1026 GHYQIIYTDFVIHDA
-1041 QFQVH
+1041 QFIIH
-1046 DITNGNDL
+1046 DDTNGNDL
-1054 FVMNLSKQSNWTP
+1054 FVTNLNGSRSWMP
-1067 ITINAIVPITV
+1067 ITINTVIPITV
-1078 DNGFKHA
+1078 DNGFNYARIKMYLEKK
-1085 DIQLKFGVFD
+1085 IST
-1095 NALFNGSG
+1095 NAIFHGTENST
-1103 YSSFYIRYLHA
+1103 FYIKYLHT

>member
-1 MGILNNFENYTDKDC
+1 MSYSNGILSSPSA
-16 NVKGKAG
+16 KGQPGPPGKPG
-23 RDGIGFKLTGDGNYD
+23 VPGVGYKLTADGNFD
-38 IDGKRLTNLAES
+38 IDTKRLTNVAES

-86 DKSQLTVGVY
+86 DKSQLTVGT
-96 PKTPSNHFFNN
+96 PPNTPSNHFFNN
-107 HKTHHDPYNVDKEA
+107 HKTHHDPYIVDKEA
-121 DDTGFGGQAWSS
+121 DDTGFSGKAWSS

-154 LGSSGS
+154 IGSSGG

-191 TRSMIQFTTDGG
+191 TKSIIQFTTDGR
-203 AGADDGIKFQIKYFG
+203 AGVDDGIKFQIKYFG

-249 SDVQDNHEIL
+249 SDVQDNHTIL
-259 YFENLNLNGNL
+259 YFNNLNLNGNL

-289 DSEIAKLPQPD
+289 DIKNAQQDIAIADKASKSYVDNQIANVQIDTTPLLPR
-300 TDVLKLD
+300 D
-307 GSKAM
+307 GS
-312 TGNLDMGN
+312 
-320 KNITNTNK
+320 
-328 ITTRAIDLSGPI
+328 RS
-340 DMFNNRIIGVRD
+340 
-352 GIYDK
+352 
-357 HAVNKQQL
+357 
-365 DAVENSKADKTQLTN
+365 
-380 YLLRD
+380 
-385 GNNTMTGDLDID
+385 MTGDLDID

-435 FLKINGNYFD
+435 FLKIKGNDYD

-480 PKPDIDVLKLDGSR
+480 PKPDTDVLKLDGSK
-494 AMQGNLMMNNNN
+494 AMTGNLNMGMNKILNVDTLNDYTNNSEKDRDLKSAVN
-506 IKNLKDPVDNQD
+506 KQYLNTHFLKIMGKGDNDFNLGGQIIKNCEPYYDGLFDDNS
-518 AGTKKYIDDEI
+518 
-529 TKIPT
+529 
-534 VYANT
+534 
-539 FYKKG
+539 
-544 EDILVSKQKKITF
+544 LVSKAFVDYKIANIPKPDT
-557 EIDPLN
+557 DVLKQDG
-563 SLPLNTY
+563 SKA
-570 VMNMNRYGIE
+570 MNG
-580 KCGPIK
+580 
-586 MDDQGNSNLDMN
+586 NLDMAN
-598 DSSII
+598 NSII
-603 NIGGIEMKNDNDSEL
+603 NLKEPGASDSNHAASV
-618 DMKNNKIVNAGKLE
+618 KFVNTIVNNSESGMINLI
-632 MVNDN
+632 ND
-637 DSEINMNDNI
+637 
-647 IKNVGDPLAAKDA
+647 
-660 CNKRYVDVVGSNYL
+660 
-674 KKDGTSSMGGNLKM
+674 
-688 QDNRIIYLADP
+688 
-699 VNIKDAA
+699 
-706 NKKYVDNKIKES
+706 KIKKS
-718 EEGSIEV
+718 EEGSIEA

-740 FKEDDNDIHKVGVR
+740 FKEDDSDIHKVGVR

-767 FNIDYDSSLGYY
+767 FKIDYDSSLGYY

-792 GSYTMVYEMY
+792 GSYKMVYEMY

-808 VDEIDATSGTL
+808 VDEIDSTSGTL
-819 TVGKINSKINGTKT
+819 VVGKINSKIDGTKT
-833 RSIINFTKYTI
+833 RSIIHFTKYTI
-844 SSGFDDLDID
+844 SPGFDDLDID

-887 RFYFY
+887 RFYYY
-892 DNTSIKF
+892 DNASVKF

-905 NQKDITGVNKITTKN
+905 NQKDITGVNKITTTN
-920 LDVHSQIDMKGN
+920 LDVHGQIDMKGN

-937 DDGTSNN
+937 GDGTSNN

-951 LDAVI
+951 LDAKVATVNNKI
-956 AQLNINI
+956 TKIRNDI
-963 NTLNNLIKTNKDNIT
+963 NTILNSLTKLK
-978 TINTNDGYYYFTDQL
+978 YYYFTDQL
-993 KHKNRSFVKFP
+993 KHKHANTVKFP
-1004 PNINKYPFGL
+1004 AINSHPFSAVNNSEFL
-1014 GRDQFRFRILLD
+1014 KIELD
-1026 GYYHIIYTDFYKSNG
+1026 GHYQIIYTDFVSNDA
-1041 QFQVH
+1041 QFIIH
-1046 DITNGNDL
+1046 DDINGNDL
-1054 FVMNLSKQSNWTP
+1054 FVTNINVGRSWMP
-1067 ITINAIVPITV
+1067 ITINTVIPITV
-1078 DNGFKHA
+1078 DNGFNYARIKMY
-1085 DIQLKFGVFD
+1085 LKKRGSPNSYFHGTD
-1095 NALFNGSG
+1095 NST
-1103 YSSFYIRYLHA
+1103 FYIKYLHT